1 MVGATISAYPTSL
14 FTDEVKLTSSLKG
27 RGPKIRVV
35 PVTDDELKSILTKL
49 DDVMRQAQE
58 MSAQI
63 RTRLDERV
71 LSQVS
76 AEPMNHAARS

>member
-1 MVGATISAYPTSL
+1 
-14 FTDEVKLTSSLKG
+14 
-27 RGPKIRVV
+27 V
-35 PVTDDELKSILTKL
+35 PVTDDELKSIFTKL